1 MAVVTAV
8 LSISL
13 KCAALMQFPLPAQNA
28 LRLNQDDEMC
38 VAWIYDTDLKA
49 AARSSLKRLREAFDP
64 SPFLALYLPYSSRP
78 ELT

>member
-28 LRLNQDDEMC
+28 LRLYSRRRNVCGMDIWYWPEGRRKIFAETL
-38 VAWIYDTDLKA
+38 AW
-49 AARSSLKRLREAFDP
+49 SLWSLPLFGLVP
-64 SPFLALYLPYSSRP
+64 SL
-78 ELT
+78 

>member
-1 MAVVTAV
+1 MP
-8 LSISL
+8 
-13 KCAALMQFPLPAQNA
+13 CDY
-28 LRLNQDDEMC
+28 NQDDEMC